1 MTADG
6 LRDALVSRTFS
17 LLDAPKQGEEEEEE
31 EAKTDDGPARP
42 R

>member
-1 MTADG
+1 MAADG

-17 LLDAPKQGEEEEEE
+17 LLDAPEQGEE
-31 EAKTDDGPARP
+31 EAKTGDGPARP

>member
-17 LLDAPKQGEEEEEE
+17 LLDAPKQGEEEE
-31 EAKTDDGPARP
+31 AKTDDGPARP